1 MSVLAC
7 TTMPQRTLLTRLL
20 TSLTPI
26 RRGLRALLATPL
38 VALALIAPAAAQD
51 SASMQAKHAALT
63 ARLANNP
70 FKRPLV
76 LDSAESPQRLSGDI
90 YAVVDHPFAETGA
103 LAVPANWCAVMMLHL
118 NTKHCAVKGE
128 GQGTTIE
135 VAVGRKFDQ
144 PLDQAQR
151 VAFTW
156 TQASNTA
163 DYLSVQLAAAEGP
176 LSTRD
181 YRIVLEAVPLPQGK
195 SFVHLAYSYGY
206 GTAARLAMKAYLAT
220 LGSGKVGFTVA
231 GAAGQGAA
239 EPIGGVR
246 GVVERN
252 TMRYYLAIDA
262 FLDAPKPEQLERR
275 LAAWFDATER
285 YARQLH
291 ETEREEYL
299 TMKRSE
305 YRRLQSGG

>member
-1 MSVLAC
+1 MLH
-7 TTMPQRTLLTRLL
+7 RKNR
-20 TSLTPI
+20 
-26 RRGLRALLATPL
+26 
-38 VALALIAPAAAQD
+38 APAALRHPRLSLLVGAPLLALAFIGPALAQD
-51 SASMQAKHAALT
+51 GASLQAKHGALA
-63 ARLANNP
+63 ARLADNP

-76 LDSAESPQRLSGDI
+76 LDSAESPERLSGDI

-103 LAVPANWCAVMMLHL
+103 LATPANWCEVLMLHL

-151 VAFTW
+151 VAFAW
-156 TQASNTA
+156 TRAANSA
-163 DYLSVQLAAAEGP
+163 DYLSVQLSANEGP

-181 YRIVLEAVPLPQGK
+181 YRIVLEAVPLSQGR
-195 SFVHLAYSYGY
+195 SFVHLAYSYAY
-206 GTAARLAMKAYLAT
+206 GTAARFAMKAYLGT
-220 LGSGKVGFTVA
+220 LGSGKVGFTVTS
-231 GAAGQGAA
+231 GRGQGAA
-239 EPIGGVR
+239 APIGGVR

-262 FLDAPKPEQLERR
+262 FLDAPKPEQLDRR
-275 LAAWFDATER
+275 LAAWFDATEQ

-291 ETEREEYL
+291 ETERADYL
-299 TMKRSE
+299 AMKKSE
-305 YRRLQSGG
+305 YRRLRQGG

>member
-1 MSVLAC
+1 MTHRTIFTPSLQRVCFSLA
-7 TTMPQRTLLTRLL
+7 M
-20 TSLTPI
+20 
-26 RRGLRALLATPL
+26 LLAGLVGAPL
-38 VALALIAPAAAQD
+38 AAAQD
-51 SASMQAKHAALT
+51 AAAALTAKHAAL
-63 ARLANNP
+63 AERLANNP

-76 LDSAESPQRLSGDI
+76 LDSAESPERLSGDI

-103 LAVPANWCAVMMLHL
+103 LATPANWCEVMMLHL

-128 GQGTTIE
+128 GQGSTVE

-151 VAFTW
+151 VAFAW
-156 TQASNTA
+156 TRTSSTP
-163 DYLSVQLAAAEGP
+163 DFLSVQLSAAEGP

-181 YRIVLEAVPLPQGK
+181 YRIVLEAVPLGAGK
-195 SFVHLAYSYGY
+195 SFVHLAYSYAY
-206 GTAARLAMKAYLAT
+206 GTAARLAMKAYLGT
-220 LGSGKVGFTVA
+220 LGSGKVGFTRSGA
-231 GAAGQGAA
+231 GTSVA

-262 FLDAPKPEQLERR
+262 FLDAPKPEQLDRR
-275 LAAWFDATER
+275 LAAWFDATEQ

-291 ETEREEYL
+291 ETERADYL
-299 TMKRSE
+299 AMKKSE
-305 YRRLQSGG
+305 YRRLKQGG

>member
-1 MSVLAC
+1 MLH
-7 TTMPQRTLLTRLL
+7 RKNR
-20 TSLTPI
+20 
-26 RRGLRALLATPL
+26 
-38 VALALIAPAAAQD
+38 APAALRHPRLSLLVGAPLLALAFIGPALAQD
-51 SASMQAKHAALT
+51 GASLQAKHGALA
-63 ARLANNP
+63 ARLADNP

-76 LDSAESPQRLSGDI
+76 LDSAESPERLSGDI

-103 LAVPANWCAVMMLHL
+103 LATPANWCEVLMLHL

-151 VAFTW
+151 VAFAW
-156 TQASNTA
+156 TRAANSA
-163 DYLSVQLAAAEGP
+163 DYLSVQLSANEGP

-181 YRIVLEAVPLPQGK
+181 YRIVLEAVPLSQGR
-195 SFVHLAYSYGY
+195 SFVHLAYSYAY
-206 GTAARLAMKAYLAT
+206 GTAARFAMKAYLGT
-220 LGSGKVGFTVA
+220 LGSGKVGFTVTS
-231 GAAGQGAA
+231 GQGRQGAA
-239 EPIGGVR
+239 APIGGVR

-262 FLDAPKPEQLERR
+262 FLGAPKPEQLDRR
-275 LAAWFDATER
+275 LAAWFDATEQ

-291 ETEREEYL
+291 ETERADYL
-299 TMKRSE
+299 AMKKSE
-305 YRRLQSGG
+305 YRRLRQGG